1 MRRIAL
7 GFCIG
12 LALSWTGPGPGAGA
26 HAVAGEQGRPPL
38 PQGPGLAAKYLRDA
52 AIESDP
58 AVVFHDGFESG
69 GTSKWNRGYAQKKFS
84 RITREAADVNSGS
97 CALEWEVAAGKDT
110 GGNLGYRFKKGHDA
124 MYMRWYQKFAADF
137 DQDKLTHTGAGI
149 AGCAPGVG
157 VPGGAGKKPNGRDK
171 FCTALDPWRDWGK
184 NPSPGE
190 LMLYT
195 YHPDQGGRWGA
206 NLKPKTKTI
215 PKLGRWY
222 CYEIMAEGNTPG
234 KKDGRVAIWA
244 DGKLLEEFG
253 NLRLRDVES
262 LKCNK
267 IWLVVYLHNS
277 KQTNKAWF
285 DDVVVATK
293 YIGPMQMEAPKPPK
307 PKKPAGSKAGG
318 AGAPGVSD
326 GEAKAGRDEKDA
338 GRLFQMA
345 RRAERMG
352 QRAVARTLYGQIIEK
367 YPDTETAK
375 KAKAKLE

>member
-1 MRRIAL
+1 MRSGLTAAVMLVAAL
-7 GFCIG
+7 AAG
-12 LALSWTGPGPGAGA
+12 GAGGA
-26 HAVAGEQGRPPL
+26 RADEAAPKGPL
-38 PQGPGLAAKYLRDA
+38 PQGAGLAARYMRDA
-52 AIESDP
+52 GVEGDP
-58 AVVFHDGFESG
+58 AVIFHDGFESG

-84 RITREAADVNSGS
+84 RITREVENVNSGA
-97 CALEWEVAAGKDT
+97 CALEWEVAAGRDT
-110 GGNLGYRFKKGHDA
+110 GGNLGYRFKKGYDA

-206 NLKPKTKTI
+206 NLRPKNKTI

-234 KKDGRVAIWA
+234 QKNGRVAIWA
-244 DGKLLEEFG
+244 DGRLLEEFG

-293 YIGPMQMEAPKPPK
+293 YIGPMQVEPPK
-307 PKKPAGSKAGG
+307 PEKPVASKGTG
-318 AGAPGVSD
+318 PAPDPSD
-326 GEAKAGRDEKDA
+326 RKASSGRAEKEA

-352 QRAVARTLYGQIIEK
+352 QRAVAESLYRQIIEK
-367 YPDTETAK
+367 HSETQAAK
-375 KAKAKLE
+375 KAKEKLE